1 MDNMFGN
8 RFPIN
13 TRNQTNTN
21 LGTQIGIHLENKLET
36 TENRLNKNIDIKIV
50 NETTKLKDSYE
61 IKIKNQKEEFEQ
73 KLEDQ
78 KQNDLYKDAKYRSLF
93 VYFMYLFV
101 PSLIYSINDYTLIP
115 NIITYTIAM
124 IYVFISILTD
134 YNKKVNGKFRNEN
147 IILQRLLWLSRNSS
161 IFDK

>member
-1 MDNMFGN
+1 MTTTQSNGLTVTSRITRGYDPEYDMKIKVRESLKGVD
-8 RFPIN
+8 IN
-13 TRNQTNTN
+13 DSE
-21 LGTQIGIHLENKLET
+21 INKL
-36 TENRLNKNIDIKIV
+36 K
-50 NETTKLKDSYE
+50 TKEKYYE
-61 IKIKNQKEEFEQ
+61 ITIKNQKEEITNLKTQ
-73 KLEDQ
+73 LEDQ

>member
-1 MDNMFGN
+1 MSEDNQHVN
-8 RFPIN
+8 DKRYKKN
-13 TRNQTNTN
+13 NKKK
-21 LGTQIGIHLENKLET
+21 IG
-36 TENRLNKNIDIKIV
+36 
-50 NETTKLKDSYE
+50 KLK
-61 IKIKNQKEEFEQ
+61 
-73 KLEDQ
+73 
-78 KQNDLYKDAKYRSLF
+78 LF